1 MTHAQATRRFPDFII
16 GGAMKAG
23 TSTLRGVLAAHPGIL
38 IPDREV
44 HFFCLDDITQHP
56 DFPGPVRGRW
66 HHLDYERDLESNVAW
81 YAAIFE
87 HARPDQLVGEHSTVY
102 LASPRAVGRMARL
115 VPAVKLIFLL
125 RDPVMRAYSHY
136 WHLVRAGRA
145 VHGFERTLRY
155 GPASLLTRGFY
166 KPQIEAYLQ
175 RFPREHVKILVF
187 EEFVR
192 DVQQGVDD
200 VVRFLGLPSRLSVG
214 GIDTHRHRGQ
224 VPRFRRLQLMQN
236 RLFRGVLAECNRPDL
251 PNVPRLPL
259 TPSQRLA
266 VAVDRGLRR
275 LNPPSRGDRGPR
287 PETQAFLER
296 VFARE
301 NAGLSEL
308 LGIDLA
314 RHWPYMQRG
323 G

>member
-1 MTHAQATRRFPDFII
+1 MTHAQAGRRFPDFII

-23 TSTLRGVLAAHPGIL
+23 TSTLRGLLAAHPGIL

-56 DFPGPVRGRW
+56 DYPGPVGGRW
-66 HHLDYERDLESNVAW
+66 VRLDYERDFDTNVAW

-87 HARPDQLVGEHSTVY
+87 RARPDQLVGEHSTVY

-115 VPAVKLIFLL
+115 LPAVKLVFLL

-145 VHGFERTLRY
+145 VHGFEKSLRY

-166 KPQIEAYLQ
+166 QAQIEGYLQ
-175 RFPREHVKILVF
+175 RFPRENVKILVF

-192 DVQQGVDD
+192 DVQRGVDD
-200 VVRFLGLPSRLSVG
+200 VVRFLGLPSRIGVG
-214 GIDTHRHRGQ
+214 GMDTHRHRGQ
-224 VPRFRRLQLMQN
+224 VPRFPRLQLMQN
-236 RLFRGVLAECNRPDL
+236 RMFRGVLGECNRPDL
-251 PNVPRLPL
+251 PNVPRLAP
-259 TPSQRLA
+259 TAGQRLA

-275 LNPPSRGDRGPR
+275 LHPPSRGDRGPR
-287 PETQAFLER
+287 PETRAFLES

-314 RHWPYMQRG
+314 RYWPYMPRTG
-323 G
+323 

>member
-1 MTHAQATRRFPDFII
+1 MTDAQATRRFPDFII

-23 TSTLRGVLAAHPGIL
+23 TSTLRGVLAAHPGVL

-44 HFFCLDDITQHP
+44 HFFCLDDLTQHP

-66 HHLDYERDLESNVAW
+66 VHLDYERDFETNVAW
-81 YAAIFE
+81 YAGIFE
-87 HARPDQLVGEHSTVY
+87 RARPDQLVGEHSTVY
-102 LASPRAVGRMARL
+102 LASPRAVGRMAKL
-115 VPAVKLIFLL
+115 IPAVKLIFLL

-145 VHGFERTLRY
+145 VHGFEKALRY
-155 GPASLLTRGFY
+155 GPTSLLTRGFY
-166 KPQIEAYLQ
+166 QPQIAAYLQ
-175 RFPREHVKILVF
+175 RFPRENVKILVF

-200 VVRFLGLPSRLSVG
+200 VVRFLGLPSRLSVD

-224 VPRFRRLQLMQN
+224 VPRFQRLQLLQN
-236 RLFRGVLAECNRPDL
+236 RLFRGVLGECNRPDL
-251 PNVPRLPL
+251 PHVPRLSP
-259 TPSQRLA
+259 TARQRLA
-266 VAVDRGLRR
+266 LSVDRGLRR
-275 LNPPSRGDRGPR
+275 LNPPARGERDLR
-287 PETQAFLER
+287 PETRAFLED

-314 RHWPYMQRG
+314 RHWPYMPRTG
-323 G
+323 